1 MESGSLHGPRLALRF
16 EVASPAPV
24 PALLFGEFMNH
35 RLRRITAALGLLAL
49 VSAPLLAHGGKYMG
63 PGDTVPPAPGGG
75 GGGRGATP
83 DGPGG
88 GRPTTP
94 GGGGPVLP
102 GGGPAGGETGRPVG
116 PTGVPPAG
124 GLTGPRGGALPEDL
138 TTWDQWWEFNK
149 DPYIRLRDAVL
160 AGGVSTG
167 DDGDFPVGSTVR
179 PNDNTSLRPSAEMIQ
194 GEILPALKKAID
206 STDQRDINSS
216 CMVAMA
222 KIGVDH
228 PDFTLRSVF
237 APRLKKGDQEIRE
250 TAALALGIAAIAG
263 EEELE
268 LLIGLALDKERGR
281 DASGGEVDYR
291 TRSFAAYGLGLVANK
306 TTDLAIKRKAFE
318 ALKTLLDDSKLT
330 NRDIKVAA
338 INGMAILN
346 IPTSTDADRALLD
359 DVLKSLDGYYLQK
372 LGASECLIQA
382 HVPTAIAK
390 LITRDHK
397 DAERYK
403 ELFADDLQETGKF
416 KRAGNEIPESCVLAL
431 AKLARPYQ
439 DSDDKANP
447 DNRYSKLLATTSD
460 KHIDQQTQFFSYLA
474 LGLIGGQKNEEYLMK
489 ALDKGKDTEKA
500 WCVLALGVYT
510 HWKLLD
516 DPNAS
521 ANPLLVQSMMKEL
534 KDAKNPE
541 LVGALAISLGLC
553 RGRAAAEEM
562 RARMENSV
570 AKEEMAGFLAVGLAL
585 MDDRAS
591 VPTLRRLVQ
600 GSVRRFAFL
609 QKAAIALGKLGDK
622 QVADDLQDLLGEKGE
637 ANTNLAKLS
646 ALAHAIGFIGDHR
659 SVAPLKRML
668 FDSALG
674 ELPRAFAAVALGGV
688 ADKEPLPWNSKLAVD
703 TNYRAQVET
712 LSNKSTGVLD
722 IL

>member
-1 MESGSLHGPRLALRF
+1 
-16 EVASPAPV
+16 
-24 PALLFGEFMNH
+24 MNH

-49 VSAPLLAHGGKYMG
+49 VSGPLLAHGGKYMG
-63 PGDTVPPAPGGG
+63 PGDTVPPAPGGS
-75 GGGRGATP
+75 GGGRTGTP
-83 DGPGG
+83 AGPNGTG
-88 GRPTTP
+88 PTTP
-94 GGGGPVLP
+94 GGSGPVAPGNVP
-102 GGGPAGGETGRPVG
+102 GGGSTGSPVG
-116 PTGVPPAG
+116 PTGSTPTG
-124 GLTGPRGGALPEDL
+124 GTTGPRGGALVVDL

-149 DPYIRLRDAVL
+149 DPYLRLRDAVHS
-160 AGGVSTG
+160 GGVTTG
-167 DDGDFPVGSTVR
+167 DDGDFPVGATLR
-179 PNDNTSLRPSAEMIQ
+179 PADNSSLRPSAEMIQ

-237 APRLKKGDQEIRE
+237 APRLKKGDQEVRE
-250 TAALALGIAAIAG
+250 TAALSLGIAAIAG

-318 ALKTLLDDSKLT
+318 ALKTLLQDDKLT

-338 INGMAILN
+338 INGIAILN

-359 DVLKSLDGYYLQK
+359 DVLKALDGYYLQQ

-382 HVPTAIAK
+382 HVPTAVAK

-403 ELFADDLQETGKF
+403 ELFAAELQEKGKF

-431 AKLARPYQ
+431 GRLVLPYQ
-439 DSDDKANP
+439 TDDDQACP
-447 DNRYSKLLATTSD
+447 DNRYSKLLATTAD
-460 KHIDQQTQFFSYLA
+460 RHRDQQTRFFSYVA
-474 LGLIGGQKNEEYLMK
+474 LGLIGGDRNEQFLLK
-489 ALDKGKDTEKA
+489 ALDATSGNGTEQS
-500 WCVLALGVYT
+500 WCALALGVLA
-510 HWKLLD
+510 HWKSVA
-516 DPNAS
+516 DPS
-521 ANPLLVQSMMKEL
+521 ADGNPLLVPTL
-534 KDAKNPE
+534 RAGLRDAKNPE
-541 LVGALAISLGLC
+541 VVGAFAISLGLC

-562 RARMENSV
+562 RARLASSV
-570 AKEEMAGFLAVGLAL
+570 AKEEQAGYLAVGLAL

-591 VPTLRRLVQ
+591 VPTLRRLVME
-600 GSVRRFAFL
+600 SVRRFGFL

-622 QVADDLQDLLGEKGE
+622 QVADDLQDLLAEKGD
-637 ANTNLAKLS
+637 ANANLARLS
-646 ALAHAIGFIGDHR
+646 AIANAIGFIGDRR

-668 FDSALG
+668 FDSSLG

-688 ADKEPLPWNSKLAVD
+688 ADKEPLPWNSKLATD

-712 LSNKSTGVLD
+712 LSNKATGVLD